1 MQETRQNRIAR
12 LLQKE
17 LAQIFQSQTRMMN
30 GVMVSVTRAKV
41 SPDLSICTAYLSV
54 FPSEKG
60 EEILKNINRNEK
72 TIRYELGTRIR
83 NQVRIIPELRF
94 FIDDS
99 LDYIERIDELLKK
112 CKTLSLLE
120 EKHARD
126 KHHQRHIGNRCG
138 GGNDGYGRGAERIQR
153 VLRPRGIVFH
163 RLRPAD

>member
-17 LAQIFQSQTRMMN
+17 LAEIFQGQTRMMR

-41 SPDLSICTAYLSV
+41 SPDLSICTAYLSI
-54 FPSEKG
+54 FPSEKA
-60 EEILKNINRNEK
+60 EELLENIKKSEK
-72 TIRYELGTRIR
+72 SIRYELGTRIR

-112 CKTLSLLE
+112 
-120 EKHARD
+120 
-126 KHHQRHIGNRCG
+126 
-138 GGNDGYGRGAERIQR
+138 
-153 VLRPRGIVFH
+153 
-163 RLRPAD
+163 